1 VHKLIVVHLLFTV
14 TCERKFT
21 ILHES
26 IRLILRQKS
35 SSFLQESSCAECSS
49 RGKRVSHVRLKS
61 AWDSLVD
68 SLRTFIVV
76 QSNAQTWDCVCW
88 LAISI
93 HQECT
98 WWDLYFLFP
107 SSRDIILRIVIMV
120 CL

>member
-1 VHKLIVVHLLFTV
+1 MTLLMRLLASQWILISDYFKHWLVITTTSFFKLSEYNVHKLIVVHLLFTV

-76 QSNAQTWDCVCW
+76 QSNAQT
-88 LAISI
+88 
-93 HQECT
+93 
-98 WWDLYFLFP
+98 
-107 SSRDIILRIVIMV
+107 
-120 CL
+120 